1 MSARQKMSPAAW
13 TMARVAADGA
23 VHLVSGATPK
33 RYKPMQCMFSM
44 DGSFFSGRKVE
55 VRYYNNEPAG
65 WMMGVNAYP
74 RMGVSIL
81 PLISTR

>member
-44 DGSFFSGRKVE
+44 DGSFFSGRW
-55 VRYYNNEPAG
+55 RYVITTTNPAAG
-65 WMMGVNAYP
+65 
-74 RMGVSIL
+74 
-81 PLISTR
+81 